1 MAIGARKQPLYDQL
15 VDILTEKI
23 DHEYRAGDM
32 IPSERELSER
42 YGLSRTTVRL
52 ALQELE
58 RLGLVV
64 RQHGRGTFVTDRS
77 AKATN
82 LMQSYSFTE
91 QMRAMGREPE
101 TTILEF
107 CEMEADK
114 NLAEHMGLRIGDR
127 IFKLK
132 RLALQE
138 LERLGLVVRQHGR
151 GTFVTDRSAKATNL
165 MQSYSFTEQMRAMGR
180 EPETTI
186 LEFCE
191 MEADKNLA
199 EHMGLRIGDR
209 IFKLKR
215 LRSADNMPMMVE
227 RSYLPVRQFLSL
239 KRPLLERKPLYDVI
253 EQDFQQKIR
262 VAEEEFYASIARP
275 TDAHLL
281 GIVEGSPVLDL
292 VRTTYN
298 ESNEVVEYTLSV
310 ARADQ
315 FKYKVYHQRSN

>member
-64 RQHGRGTFVTDRS
+64 RQHDRS

-91 QMRAMGREPE
+91 QMRAMGR
-101 TTILEF
+101 
-107 CEMEADK
+107 D
-114 NLAEHMGLRIGDR
+114 
-127 IFKLK
+127 
-132 RLALQE
+132 
-138 LERLGLVVRQHGR
+138 
-151 GTFVTDRSAKATNL
+151 
-165 MQSYSFTEQMRAMGR
+165 
-180 EPETTI
+180 PETTI

-253 EQDFQQKIR
+253 EHDFQQTIR

-315 FKYKVYHQRSN
+315 FKYKVYHQRSD